1 MPPTVRHSVLTD
13 WEAYAAS
20 VEQALGEPI
29 KVDHLQAMAEVPG
42 VFASV
47 FSDLKRDVA
56 EQP

>member
-20 VEQALGEPI
+20 VEETFGEPS
-29 KVDHLQAMAEVPG
+29 KVDHFQAMAEVPG

-47 FSDLKRDVA
+47 FSD
-56 EQP
+56 